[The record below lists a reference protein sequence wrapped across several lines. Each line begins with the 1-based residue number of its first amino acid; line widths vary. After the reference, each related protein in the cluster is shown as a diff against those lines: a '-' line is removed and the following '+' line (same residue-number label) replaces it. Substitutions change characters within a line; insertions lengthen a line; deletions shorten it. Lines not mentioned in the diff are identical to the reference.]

1 MPHTGERQG
10 TGLVEL
16 VEGMVFTV
24 EPMTTAGLPDCIVA
38 ADGWT
43 ARIGNGRLS
52 AQLEHTVAATAH
64 GGEVLSVL

>member
-1 MPHTGERQG
+1 MSHTGECQG

-24 EPMTTAGLPDCIVA
+24 EPMINAGVPDCVVV

-43 ARIGNGRLS
+43 VRIGNGRLS
-52 AQLEHTVAATAH
+52 AQFEHTVAATAD
-64 GGEVLSVL
+64 GIEVLSVL